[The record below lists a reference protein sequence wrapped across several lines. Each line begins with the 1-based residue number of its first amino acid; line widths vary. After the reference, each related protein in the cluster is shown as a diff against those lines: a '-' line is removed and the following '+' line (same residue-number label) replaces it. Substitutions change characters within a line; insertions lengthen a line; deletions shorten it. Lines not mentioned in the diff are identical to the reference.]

1 VTRIGSDD
9 QFMRNFEQSTVITP
23 DDRTKAKDKDKSK
36 GDLGQPTPTGGTD
49 SSGNVVSNETV
60 SGENLS
66 ELYLV
71 AMETAY
77 NSQATDMMNKSDEMQ
92 QANEQATQMSQAE
105 NAITAAQLQAAGG
118 SISIIVVPDS
128 QGPAHAADGT
138 AYITQ
143 SEAEEMSNNGL
154 SSIPTA
160 INFGPVTISADDISS
175 LTSSINDIEQTLS
188 GNSEY
193 TLLELQMDTQN
204 LQQDASLATS
214 GLKTIGDTQASAA
227 QNV

>member
-1 VTRIGSDD
+1 VSRIGSDD
-9 QFMRNFEQSTVITP
+9 QFMRNFERSTVITP
-23 DDRTKAKDKDKSK
+23 DDRTKAEEK
-36 GDLGQPTPTGGTD
+36 GKGKGGLGEATPTGGTD
-49 SSGNVVSNETV
+49 SSGNVVSHETV

-77 NSQATDMMNKSDEMQ
+77 NSQATDMMNKSDQMQ
-92 QANEQATQMSQAE
+92 QANEQATEMSQAE
-105 NAITAAQLQAAGG
+105 NAITSAQLAANGG
-118 SISIIVVPDS
+118 DITVKVIPDS
-128 QGPAHAADGT
+128 EGPAYSDGST

-143 SEAEEMSNNGL
+143 SEAEEMHNSGI
-154 SSIPTA
+154 SSIPT
-160 INFGPVTISADDISS
+160 NTGGTVKVSADDISS

-204 LQQDASLATS
+204 LQQDSSLATS
-214 GLKTIGDTQASAA
+214 GLKTIGDAQEEAA
-227 QNV
+227 RNI

>member
-1 VTRIGSDD
+1 MSRIGSDD
-9 QFMRNFEQSTVITP
+9 QFMRNFERSTVITP
-23 DDRTKAKDKDKSK
+23 DDKTKAEEKEK
-36 GDLGQPTPTGGTD
+36 GKGGLGEPTPTGGTD
-49 SSGNVVSNETV
+49 SSGNVVFNETV

-66 ELYLV
+66 QLYLV

-92 QANEQATQMSQAE
+92 EANEQATNMSQAE
-105 NAITAAQLQAAGG
+105 NAITSAQLAANGG
-118 SISIIVVPDS
+118 DINIVVMQPPS
-128 QGPAHAADGT
+128 GPAHSDGNT

-143 SEAEEMSNNGL
+143 GEANEMHNSGI

-160 INFGPVTISADDISS
+160 PGQTVKVSADDISS

-204 LQQDASLATS
+204 LQQDSSLATS
-214 GLKTIGDTQASAA
+214 GLKTIGDAQAEAA
-227 QNV
+227 RNV